1 MLIKGSDLA
10 SPSINMLLKH
20 QIVVFHSNSDLIVQT
35 WSVIGNPPRNRWFKF
50 QMERSGY
57 DGWHTVHLV
66 TCFTPLWAVR
76 QCTSN
81 VRQCCRKSCKI
92 SKCKH
97 SILAGEGYA
106 THACQFNISYGPQP
120 VILSTNRL
128 NGKHFFNGTKVY
140 IHWMIEVTFHFP
152 LCYVIP

>member
-1 MLIKGSDLA
+1 
-10 SPSINMLLKH
+10 MLLKH

-57 DGWHTVHLV
+57 GWHTVHLV

-120 VILSTNRL
+120 VILSTNC
-128 NGKHFFNGTKVY
+128 FNGEKKLFQWNKILHSPNDWGNFSFFPMLCHT
-140 IHWMIEVTFHFP
+140 ITMISYLSKP
-152 LCYVIP
+152 YL